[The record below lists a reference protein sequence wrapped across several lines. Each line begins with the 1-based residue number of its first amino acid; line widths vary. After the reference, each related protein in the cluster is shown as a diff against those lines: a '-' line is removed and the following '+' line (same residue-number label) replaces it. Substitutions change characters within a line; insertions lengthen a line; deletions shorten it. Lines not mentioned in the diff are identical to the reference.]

1 MEAQKQ
7 KIQFHYLCE
16 SFHFPKR
23 NKLKAFITSLIQ
35 KEGKEIEH
43 INFIF
48 CDDDYLIT
56 INKQYLNHDT
66 YTDIITFEL
75 SKKGAQLLSDIYISV
90 ERVKEN
96 SKAFNTSFSNELHRV
111 IFHGCLHLCGYK
123 DKNKKLEGIMREKEA
138 YYLQK
143 YFVPR
148 GTNQ

>member
-1 MEAQKQ
+1 MEAEKQ
-7 KIQFHYLCE
+7 KIQFHYLTHP
-16 SFHFPKR
+16 FYFPKR

-48 CDDDYLIT
+48 CDNDYLIN

-75 SKKGAQLLSDIYISV
+75 SQKGTRLLSDIYISV

-111 IFHGCLHLCGYK
+111 MFHGCLHLCGYK
-123 DKNKKLEGIMREKEA
+123 DKRMKDERIIREKES
-138 YYLQK
+138 YYLHE

-148 GTNQ
+148 GTH

>member
-1 MEAQKQ
+1 MEAEKQ
-7 KIQFHYLCE
+7 KIQFHYLSE
-16 SFHFPKR
+16 PFHFPNR
-23 NKLKAFITSLIQ
+23 NKLKAFIVRLIK
-35 KEGKEIEH
+35 KEGKEIDH

-75 SKKGAQLLSDIYISV
+75 SNKGAQLISDIYISV

-96 SKAFNTSFSNELHRV
+96 AKAFNTSFNNELYRV

-123 DKNKKLEGIMREKEA
+123 DKTKKEVYLMREKEV